1 MKILANHW
9 QAIKMLIEEIPDFWV
24 GGKDGMRQKYLSLM
38 RAIRREGVESFLSW
52 LTLSTDFFEA
62 PASSN
67 GHNNYAGGLV
77 EHSLVTFYNLTSM
90 IMSMKV
96 HSLQTIP
103 AEIDS
108 LILTALCH
116 DICKANFYKGSFKQQ
131 KRIGTDGK
139 ECLHEFTKKP
149 IWDTVPYYS
158 IDDQFPVGHGEKSV
172 IILQKFIE
180 LSNSEIAAIRWHMGG
195 FDDTARSYAGGL
207 AVSNAMAK
215 YPLVAFL
222 HCADLIASLPD
233 LEETRPVINN
243 EP

>member
-1 MKILANHW
+1 
-9 QAIKMLIEEIPDFWV
+9 
-24 GGKDGMRQKYLSLM
+24 MRV
-38 RAIRREGVESFLSW
+38 IRREGIEAFLSW

-67 GHNNYAGGLV
+67 EHNNYAGGLV
-77 EHSLVTFYNLTSM
+77 EHSLITFYNLTSM

-116 DICKANFYKGSFKQQ
+116 DICKANFYKGSYKQK
-131 KRIGTDGK
+131 KRTDTEGK
-139 ECLHEFTKKP
+139 DVINVATGKV
-149 IWDTVPYYS
+149 IWDTVPF
-158 IDDQFPVGHGEKSV
+158 ITIEDQFPLGHGEKSV
-172 IILQKFIE
+172 IILQKFINLTDE
-180 LSNSEIAAIRWHMGG
+180 EIMAIRWHMGG

-233 LEETRPVINN
+233 QEETRPVINN
-243 EP
+243 EL